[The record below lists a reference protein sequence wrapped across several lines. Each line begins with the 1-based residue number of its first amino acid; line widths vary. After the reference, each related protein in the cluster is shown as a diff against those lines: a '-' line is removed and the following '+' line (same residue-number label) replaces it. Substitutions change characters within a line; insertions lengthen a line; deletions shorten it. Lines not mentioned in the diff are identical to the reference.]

1 MHFLPS
7 ISKKKTIVLPLPDSA
22 TRIPFICRL
31 RIHDG
36 YPCGTKSKPA
46 QDWWKK
52 DLPEILRGFGNVGML
67 MPVPTI
73 CSTNT
78 FGLAKFLV
86 KNQEFRHYSKALSIK
101 LKARSR
107 HPRARKQLPDT
118 GNPQLRPPAKEA

>member
-7 ISKKKTIVLPLPDSA
+7 ISKKKTIVLPLPDSVA
-22 TRIPFICRL
+22 MIPFIYRSK
-31 RIHDG
+31 IHDG
-36 YPCGTKSKPA
+36 YLFGTKSKPA

-52 DLPEILRGFGNVGML
+52 DLPEILRGFGSVGML

-86 KNQEFRHYSKALSIK
+86 KIRNSAII
-101 LKARSR
+101 
-107 HPRARKQLPDT
+107 PRRFPSS
-118 GNPQLRPPAKEA
+118 